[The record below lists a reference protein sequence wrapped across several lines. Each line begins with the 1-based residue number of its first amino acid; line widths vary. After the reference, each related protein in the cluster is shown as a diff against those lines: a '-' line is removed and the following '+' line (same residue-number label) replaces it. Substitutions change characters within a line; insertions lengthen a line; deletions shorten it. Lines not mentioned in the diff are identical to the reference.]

1 MAWVTLL
8 DMSQQLASLT
18 ADSGTRAF
26 AVVSN
31 FAANFAANWRNSM
44 VEAAPK
50 ATHSTN
56 SKKKHFAFAATYAAY
71 AKRGSWSS
79 IG

>member
-8 DMSQQLASLT
+8 HMSQQLAPI
-18 ADSGTRAF
+18 AGTRSLS
-26 AVVSN
+26 AVSIS
-31 FAANFAANWRNSM
+31 AANWRSNS
-44 VEAAPK
+44 VVGA
-50 ATHSTN
+50 STN
-56 SKKKHFAFAATYAAY
+56 KPSTHKPSTHKHFAFAATYAAY

>member
-8 DMSQQLASLT
+8 YMSLQLALT
-18 ADSGTRAF
+18 TSAGRISAAF
-26 AVVSN
+26 N
-31 FAANFAANWRNSM
+31 LR
-44 VEAAPK
+44 
-50 ATHSTN
+50 STN
-56 SKKKHFAFAATYAAY
+56 LVVASAKNKPSTHKHFAFAATYAAY

>member
-8 DMSQQLASLT
+8 HMSQQLALI
-18 ADSGTRAF
+18 AGTRSLS
-26 AVVSN
+26 AVSISAV
-31 FAANFAANWRNSM
+31 NWRSNS
-44 VEAAPK
+44 VVGA
-50 ATHSTN
+50 STN
-56 SKKKHFAFAATYAAY
+56 KPSTHKHFAFAATYAAY

>member
-8 DMSQQLASLT
+8 HMSQQLALIAGARSNS
-18 ADSGTRAF
+18 AASF
-26 AVVSN
+26 VVAS
-31 FAANFAANWRNSM
+31 
-44 VEAAPK
+44 
-50 ATHSTN
+50 ATNKPSTH
-56 SKKKHFAFAATYAAY
+56 KHFAFAATYAAY

>member
-1 MAWVTLL
+1 
-8 DMSQQLASLT
+8 
-18 ADSGTRAF
+18 
-26 AVVSN
+26 
-31 FAANFAANWRNSM
+31 M

>member
-8 DMSQQLASLT
+8 HMSQRFALAT
-18 ADSGTRAF
+18 GTRGITA
-26 AVVSN
+26 VSN
-31 FAANFAANWRNSM
+31 SAETAVSNAWRTSF
-44 VEAAPK
+44 VG
-50 ATHSTN
+50 ATATNKPSTH
-56 SKKKHFAFAATYAAY
+56 KHFAFAANYAAY